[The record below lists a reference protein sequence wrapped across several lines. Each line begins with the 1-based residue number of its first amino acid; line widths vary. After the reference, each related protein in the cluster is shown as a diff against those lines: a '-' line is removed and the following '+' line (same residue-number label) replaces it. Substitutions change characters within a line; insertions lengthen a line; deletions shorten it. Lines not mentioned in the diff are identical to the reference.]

1 MSIDSE
7 TLRQRL
13 QQLRQAGVRL
23 AERLQVHA
31 DRLETRGTPPTSD
44 LVVELRQYREQHAN
58 LTVQF
63 FPTADAASPLCLRS
77 LDELEQDLLRRES
90 AQGALSVARSI
101 LQLKTRDGQ
110 SLASLDHIQAEAREL
125 IANHGLTLSPDQL
138 RLFAEG
144 HHPWD
149 DLLRMI
155 HDGVSL
161 PDAEWTTLNASIESS
176 LGRPLAIAVARGRL
190 EVIPTEPTVDQLLL
204 KEVTQPTVDQ
214 TPAPLAVEPENVAP
228 LQKAITPPLSATPAG
243 RVIVPEGAT
252 LNTSP
257 SRSPLTSPSIGKTD
271 SVFDDIEPVSLNRNI
286 SPLPT
291 DDLTSQG
298 SSARPRSVAATSIF
312 NEPVDDAL
320 PGQRGAGNPGE
331 SPQPTR
337 PTAQPHSPLA
347 ERLLSLARFSD
358 ATGASA
364 NLATMILN
372 GPEADRADLLP
383 DLILHLIHENRSGLA
398 FHLSRCLEARA
409 NRRRPFVPAWL
420 IRTWAFGHALNF
432 PKGQLAGQ
440 LQDELQSQPMSD
452 LREGTPE
459 WRLALSLL
467 VRASTLRPA
476 IIAPGTRAA
485 SLLRDFELQEG
496 CVQLYNYCSR
506 IGAYGERI
514 QGVLPGTFKQ
524 ASASLPQAEQ
534 LAKLRSDLTS
544 WKESASTIPFKL
556 QVTSPL
562 FQKAGWSLR
571 AGTSQRYPQA
581 ALDWASWQ
589 IAARIGESLTTPI
602 LEDQR
607 RELVRVKAD
616 IDEITAQLSASESN
630 EGTRQFSQPD
640 VRAYLRQA
648 VTFAQR
654 WISLH
659 SGPTQGESL
668 NYLPLAATE
677 LRAEIQTRH
686 EPVLT
691 ELRTLAED
699 HSSLEVRIAVSCL
712 MRSVQELYRLVDASV
727 PSDMHEPDPRH
738 LLHAELLK
746 IADLSLGANWEP
758 ECDLA
763 SLEEEILQFLSQPQP
778 DWIMAFKMQSARG
791 LHHLAER
798 ILSLSH
804 WSNAERQALQGVLE
818 SDRQRQRTDFVREL
832 NDIKTLFAESVQL
845 DILKDIERTGL
856 ETRIA
861 RLGRIV
867 ESDNEVSSGLM
878 ELGRVRGLLIKRRE
892 READRIR
899 SRLRQ
904 LNAPEIHESGGNSSP
919 ESPSGAAQPRGWVM
933 DFDS

>member
-1 MSIDSE
+1 MSIDPE

-13 QQLRQAGVRL
+13 QQLRLAGVRL
-23 AERLQVHA
+23 AELLQGHA
-31 DRLETRGTPPTSD
+31 DRLETGESPPSTD
-44 LVVELRQYREQHAN
+44 LVIELRKYREQHAN
-58 LTVQF
+58 LSAQLD
-63 FPTADAASPLCLRS
+63 PEANAASPQRPRS
-77 LDELEQDLLRRES
+77 LNEIEQDLQLRES
-90 AQGALSVARSI
+90 AQCALSVARSI

-110 SLASLDHIQAEAREL
+110 SLASLDLMQSEAREL
-125 IANHGLTLSPDQL
+125 IASHGDNLPSDQL
-138 RLFAEG
+138 QLFVDG
-144 HHPWD
+144 QHPWH

-155 HDGVSL
+155 HQGDSL

-176 LGRPLAIAVARGRL
+176 LGRSVAIAVARGRL
-190 EVIPTEPTVDQLLL
+190 EINSSAQDDDELMASKVPPHPADQAPARPVIEPGNSASPASRPTISSTKQ
-204 KEVTQPTVDQ
+204 
-214 TPAPLAVEPENVAP
+214 
-228 LQKAITPPLSATPAG
+228 SG
-243 RVIVPEGAT
+243 RVVVPEEA
-252 LNTSP
+252 SSQP
-257 SRSPLTSPSIGKTD
+257 PPPSPLLSSRLGGSTD
-271 SVFDDIEPVSLNRNI
+271 SVFDDIEPVRLNRKFA
-286 SPLPT
+286 SK
-291 DDLTSQG
+291 TSGGQTSG
-298 SSARPRSVAATSIF
+298 GPSLIPASNGANSIF
-312 NEPVDDAL
+312 DEPIDE
-320 PGQRGAGNPGE
+320 PRRGQRGADVTVE

-337 PTAQPHSPLA
+337 PTFKSHSPLA

-358 ATGASA
+358 ATGAAA

-440 LQDELQSQPMSD
+440 LQDELQSQPMND

-496 CVQLYNYCSR
+496 CVHLYNYCSR

-524 ASASLPQAEQ
+524 SSSSLSQTEQ

-544 WKESASTIPFKL
+544 WKESANTIPLKL
-556 QVTSPL
+556 QITSQL

-571 AGTSQRYPQA
+571 AGTSQRHPQA
-581 ALDWASWQ
+581 ALDWASWL
-589 IAARIGESLTTPI
+589 IAARIGESLTSPI

-616 IDEITAQLSASESN
+616 LDEVTAQLSASESS
-630 EGTRQFSQPD
+630 EGHRQFSQPD

-659 SGPTQGESL
+659 HSPAQGDSQ
-668 NYLPLAATE
+668 NYLPQAATE
-677 LRAEIQTRH
+677 LRAEIQSRH
-686 EPVLT
+686 EPVLE
-691 ELRTLAED
+691 ELRALATE
-699 HSSLEVRIAVSCL
+699 HSSFEVRMAVSYL
-712 MRSVQELYRLVDASV
+712 MQSVQEVHRLVDPNIPAEL
-727 PSDMHEPDPRH
+727 HEPDPRH

-746 IADLSLGANWEP
+746 IADLRVGANWEP
-758 ECDLA
+758 EVDLP
-763 SLEEEILQFLSQPQP
+763 SLEEEILQFLCQPQP
-778 DWIMAFKMQSARG
+778 DWLMAFKMQSARG
-791 LHHLAER
+791 HHHLAER

-804 WSNAERQALQGVLE
+804 WSNAERVALQGVLE

-832 NDIKTLFAESVQL
+832 NEVKTLLAESVQL
-845 DILKDIERTGL
+845 DILKDIERTGF
-856 ETRIA
+856 ETRIE

-867 ESDNEVSSGLM
+867 ESDKDVATRAS
-878 ELGRVRGLLIKRRE
+878 ELGRVRELLIKRRE

-904 LNAPEIHESGGNSSP
+904 LNAPSPQESDGNKSS
-919 ESPSGAAQPRGWVM
+919 ESPSGTTRPRGWVM
-933 DFDS
+933 DFDP